1 MSGKTKIVVLRMRQ
15 VVTALLFVG
24 IGILLAI
31 ILITNFANK
40 RQDKEILLENPE
52 GTEGAVDSATPEGA
66 LYIPGTYSTQIVLG
80 KENMLL
86 SVTVD
91 QNTIQK
97 VELTEKTESV
107 DTLYP
112 LLEPTLAQINE
123 KLSETGTLDETL
135 EQTENRYTSM
145 VLLQAIRSSLG
156 QAKAE

>member
-24 IGILLAI
+24 IGILLTI
-31 ILITNFANK
+31 ILITNFANE

-52 GTEGAVDSATPEGA
+52 DTEGTIDSTTPEGA

-80 KENMLL
+80 KENVLL

-97 VELTEKTESV
+97 VELTEKTEAV

>member
-1 MSGKTKIVVLRMRQ
+1 
-15 VVTALLFVG
+15 
-24 IGILLAI
+24 
-31 ILITNFANK
+31 
-40 RQDKEILLENPE
+40 
-52 GTEGAVDSATPEGA
+52 
-66 LYIPGTYSTQIVLG
+66 
-80 KENMLL
+80 MLL

>member
-24 IGILLAI
+24 IGILLTI
-31 ILITNFANK
+31 ILITNFANE

-52 GTEGAVDSATPEGA
+52 DTEGTIDSTTPEGA

-80 KENMLL
+80 KENVLL

-97 VELTEKTESV
+97 VELTEKTEAV

-123 KLSETGTLDETL
+123 KLSETGTLDETH

>member
-24 IGILLAI
+24 IGILLTI
-31 ILITNFANK
+31 ILITNFANE

-52 GTEGAVDSATPEGA
+52 DTEGTIDSTTPEGA

-80 KENMLL
+80 KENVLL

>member
-31 ILITNFANK
+31 ILITNFANE

-52 GTEGAVDSATPEGA
+52 DTEGTIDSTTPEGA

-80 KENMLL
+80 KENVLL

>member
-31 ILITNFANK
+31 ILITNFANE

-52 GTEGAVDSATPEGA
+52 DTEGANDSTTLEGA

-80 KENMLL
+80 KENVLL

-97 VELTEKTESV
+97 VELTEKTEAV

-123 KLSETGTLDETL
+123 KLSETGTLDESL

>member
-31 ILITNFANK
+31 ILITNFANE

-52 GTEGAVDSATPEGA
+52 DTEGTINSTTLEGA

-80 KENMLL
+80 KENVLL

-97 VELTEKTESV
+97 VELTEKTEAV

>member
-31 ILITNFANK
+31 ILITNFANE

-52 GTEGAVDSATPEGA
+52 DTEGTIDSTTPEGA

-80 KENMLL
+80 KENVLL

-97 VELTEKTESV
+97 VELTEKTEAV